1 MPWIRGFVWDDEN
14 VAHIARHAMSPEE
27 VEESL
32 TGAPLVLRGPDDR
45 YLGYG
50 RTENDRWVFAVYVTR
65 PRGWI
70 RVLTA
75 RDMTEGE
82 AAAPPATKGAIMRR
96 RRKMPAFRN
105 DREAADYWGK
115 HHSTGYAQDLPVAS
129 LKVSAALR
137 QRVAARAKKPVT
149 LRLEERQI
157 AAAKRAADRLS
168 LPYQTLLRMWIA
180 ERLAK
185 ERAG

>member
-1 MPWIRGFVWDDEN
+1 M
-14 VAHIARHAMSPEE
+14 
-27 VEESL
+27 
-32 TGAPLVLRGPDDR
+32 
-45 YLGYG
+45 
-50 RTENDRWVFAVYVTR
+50 
-65 PRGWI
+65 
-70 RVLTA
+70 RV
-75 RDMTEGE
+75 
-82 AAAPPATKGAIMRR
+82 
-96 RRKMPAFRN
+96 RRKMPVFRN
-105 DREAADYWGK
+105 DREAADYWAK
-115 HHSTGYAQDLPVAS
+115 HDSVGYAKDLPAAS
-129 LKVSAALR
+129 LKVSAALP

>member
-1 MPWIRGFVWDDEN
+1 
-14 VAHIARHAMSPEE
+14 MS
-27 VEESL
+27 V
-32 TGAPLVLRGPDDR
+32 
-45 YLGYG
+45 
-50 RTENDRWVFAVYVTR
+50 
-65 PRGWI
+65 
-70 RVLTA
+70 
-75 RDMTEGE
+75 
-82 AAAPPATKGAIMRR
+82 

-105 DREAADYWGK
+105 DREAAGYWAK
-115 HHSTGYAQDLPVAS
+115 HDSAGYAKDLPAAS